1 MSIHEER
8 KRIVSYLRDKAVHLR
23 VDEYYE
29 GERALE
35 RAAYAIEKGE
45 HWPQQ
50 TEDNASKKIIP
61 TGCVTACK
69 KGTAS
74 EFAVTSY
81 YAAVQTPDEM
91 EDKNQS
97 ITLLHVVP
105 SDEKAQAFWE
115 KACVESTL
123 LNVLVGGGSQAFVA
137 FMIDAF
143 VQEWKPMEGAEKG
156 YERITLVGKLAYVNA
171 WWNAPHV

>member
-8 KRIVSYLRDKAVHLR
+8 KRIVSYLRDKARYH
-23 VDEYYE
+23 
-29 GERALE
+29 GERILE
-35 RAAYAIEKGE
+35 RVAQDIEQGE
-45 HWPQQ
+45 HWPPQ
-50 TEDNASKKIIP
+50 T

-74 EFAVTSY
+74 EFAVTSC
-81 YAAVQTPDEM
+81 YAAVQVPDEL

-97 ITLLHVVP
+97 ITLLHVIS

-115 KACVESTL
+115 KACAESTL

-171 WWNAPHV
+171 WWKAPKV